1 MFAAYSKDK
10 TTPLRNKEPQQNT
23 RDSKIISLTK

>member
-10 TTPLRNKEPQQNT
+10 TTTPLRLQEKEQST
-23 RDSKIISLTK
+23 RDKISLTK

>member
-10 TTPLRNKEPQQNT
+10 TTPLRLQEKEQST
-23 RDSKIISLTK
+23 RDKISLTK